1 MDKFYNDD
9 LFEKDIS
16 IEEFDHIT
24 DGVEDHVFSDRYLA
38 GKEKMMK
45 AYTQKKKA
53 KMTGI
58 FPKVAV
64 AAATVL
70 VIGTPFAVNAA
81 TNGAFFASLWG
92 TEGKT
97 NIPNHTVKIVES
109 DKIGEDGKPVTHT
122 FDMPKVEFADMDPE
136 KAAALLKGKLA
147 TNPVVAECGGYKFTV
162 LAVARDRNGI
172 AVEYT
177 IENPD
182 GVKLLNYSQHDN
194 EAKGAWTNEDQTV
207 RYDFGAGPGKTYVD
221 ISKSTSTK
229 LYCRDYMTDV
239 DFLSKYADKNHA
251 DFPTDAGMKLNI
263 VEYND
268 TMTNL
273 YKAEKDPNANIK
285 NQVTVDVPF
294 AEAIEMNTF
303 TSADNDSVK
312 ISPIS
317 MKLTGSAKL
326 YGKNN
331 YGDAYNA
338 EFCEGID
345 FLKSAKITYNDGSDY
360 TVYISGDENG
370 KGAVANYAYIVGEKE
385 SICILFNRL
394 VDTNNISKITI
405 NGIEFNVK

>member
-1 MDKFYNDD
+1 MDNFYNDD

-45 AYTQKKKA
+45 TYTQKNKA
-53 KMTGI
+53 KMTSI
-58 FPKVAV
+58 FPKVAI
-64 AAATVL
+64 AAATVMVL
-70 VIGTPFAVNAA
+70 GTPFAVNAA

-97 NIPNHTVKIVES
+97 NIPNHTVTVIES
-109 DKIGEDGKPVTHT
+109 EKLDINGKPVKHT
-122 FDMPKVEFADMDPE
+122 FDMPKVEFADMDPD
-136 KAAALLKGKLA
+136 KAEALLKGKLS
-147 TNPVVAECGGYKFTV
+147 TKPVVTECGGYTFTV
-162 LAVARDRNGI
+162 LAVARDKNGI

-177 IENPD
+177 IENPN
-182 GVKLLNYSQHDN
+182 GVKLLNYSKHDN

-229 LYCRDYMTDV
+229 LFCRDYLTDV
-239 DFLSKYADKNHA
+239 DFLSKIADPNHA
-251 DFPTDAGMKLNI
+251 DFPTDAGMKLNV
-263 VEYND
+263 VEYKD

-273 YKAEKDPNANIK
+273 YKDNKDVDANIK
-285 NQVTVDVPF
+285 NQVSVVIPF
-294 AEAIEMNTF
+294 ADAIDMNTM
-303 TSADNDSVK
+303 TSADNDSIK

-326 YGKNN
+326 FGNN
-331 YGDAYNA
+331 RYGDAYDA
-338 EFCEGID
+338 KYGEGID
-345 FLKSAKITYNDGSDY
+345 FLKSVKIEYKDGSDY
-360 TVYISGDENG
+360 NVYFSGDENG
-370 KGAVANYAYIVGEKE
+370 KGAVASYAYIVGSKE
-385 SICILFNRL
+385 TISIMFNRL
-394 VDTNNISKITI
+394 VDTNNISKITV

>member
-1 MDKFYNDD
+1 MDNFYKDD
-9 LFEKDIS
+9 LFNKDIS

-58 FPKVAV
+58 MPKIAV

-97 NIPNHTVKIVES
+97 NIPNHTVTVVES
-109 DKIGEDGKPVTHT
+109 EKIGPDGKPVTHT
-122 FDMPKVEFADMDPE
+122 FDMPKVEFADMDPD
-136 KAAALLKGKLA
+136 KAEALLKGKLM
-147 TNPVVAECGGYKFTV
+147 TNPVVAELGDYKFTI
-162 LAVARDRNGI
+162 LAVARDGNGI
-172 AVEYT
+172 AMEYT
-177 IENPD
+177 IENPN

-194 EAKGAWTNEDQTV
+194 ETKGAWTNEDQTF

-229 LYCRDYMTDV
+229 LYCRDYITDV
-239 DFLSKYADKNHA
+239 DFLSKYADPDHA
-251 DFPTDAGMKLNI
+251 DFPTDAGMKLHI

-273 YKAEKDPNANIK
+273 HKAEKDVNANIK
-285 NQVTVDVPF
+285 GQVTVDIPF
-294 AEAIEMNTF
+294 AGKIDMNTL
-303 TSADNDSVK
+303 TSANGDKVK
-312 ISPIS
+312 LSPIS
-317 MKLTGSAKL
+317 MKLTGSEKL

-331 YGDAYNA
+331 YGDA
-338 EFCEGID
+338 FDPSFSEGID
-345 FLKSAKITYNDGSDY
+345 FLNSIKITYKDGSEY
-360 TVYISGDENG
+360 NVYYGGDKNG
-370 KGAVANYAYIVGEKE
+370 KGETANYAFIVGEKE
-385 SICILFNRL
+385 SVCILFNRL
-394 VDTNNISKITI
+394 VDTNNIAKITV
-405 NGIEFNVK
+405 NGIEFNIK